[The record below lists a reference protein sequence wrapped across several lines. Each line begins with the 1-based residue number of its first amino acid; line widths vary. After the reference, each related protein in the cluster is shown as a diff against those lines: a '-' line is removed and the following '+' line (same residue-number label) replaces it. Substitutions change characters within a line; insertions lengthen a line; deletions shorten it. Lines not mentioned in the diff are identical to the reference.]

1 MGFKKVFFHTVLVF
15 CFGASCSGIT
25 GASGQGSGVA
35 VEMLGLTPGAST
47 SELNLNWYSGNQRYY
62 QKTMVRVFKG
72 EELVAEE
79 SGSFGKASAGRNF
92 HKATVMNLE
101 PDTRYRY
108 SVSSDGKS
116 WSEEYEYKTPK
127 AGAFRFAAIS
137 DPQVN
142 AAGTSKQGKQDSES
156 AWFSID
162 QTSASGWAAVVDRI
176 VSEGVDFILS
186 AGDHVDKTSGD
197 ESEYANFFA
206 PPALRSLPF
215 APVPGNHDKHCSFMY
230 HFHLPNEYNAPA
242 ECEGDGFK
250 TIEKVANYFYL
261 YNNVLFVGLNTT
273 AYPGSTDDAKFY
285 VKVFDEVI
293 EKAKAANSGKYTWL
307 IVNHHKSTAT
317 IADHVADYDLQRYVE
332 AGFEK
337 LMDKHGVDLVLAGHD
352 HVYARSYVMKAGGIW
367 NTARKKYEGGLVVD
381 KTKEQISLAE
391 NPGTVYITMT
401 TASGIKYYDLFNSSG
416 HLFVKNNEEYP
427 YLVKGLVGSK
437 AYMAGNLPLS
447 VNIGFQHKIPSYM
460 IFEVDGN
467 TIAVSTYEVD
477 KETPVD
483 SFVMRK

>member
-1 MGFKKVFFHTVLVF
+1 MLFLVVLVF
-15 CFGASCSGIT
+15 CFGASCSNINGS
-25 GASGQGSGVA
+25 SGQGSAVA
-35 VEMLGLTPGAST
+35 VEMLGLTPGRVT
-47 SELNLNWYSGNQRYY
+47 SELNLNWYSGKRSNYRQ
-62 QKTMVRVFKG
+62 TMVRVFKG

-79 SGSFGKASAGRNF
+79 SGIFGKASENRYF
-92 HKATVMNLE
+92 HRVTVKNLE

-108 SVSSDGKS
+108 SVSSDGNI

-127 AGAFRFAAIS
+127 AGAFRFAAVS

-162 QTSASGWAAVVDRI
+162 RTSASGWAAVVDRI
-176 VSEGVDFILS
+176 VSAEADFILS
-186 AGDHVDKTSGD
+186 AGDQVDKTGGD

-206 PPALRSLPF
+206 PPALRSLPY

-230 HFHLPNEYNAPA
+230 HFYLPNEYKAPA

-250 TIEKVANYFYL
+250 TIEKVANYFFL

-273 AYPGSTDDAKFY
+273 AYPGSTDDAKSY
-285 VKVFDEVI
+285 VNVFNEVI
-293 EKAKAANSGKYTWL
+293 EKAKAENNGKYTWL
-307 IVNHHKSTAT
+307 VVNHHKSTAT
-317 IADHVADYDLQRYVE
+317 IADHVADFDIQRYVQ

-337 LMDKHGVDLVLAGHD
+337 LMDEHGVDLVLAGHD
-352 HVYARSYVMKAGGIW
+352 HVYARSYVMKAGGNW
-367 NTARKKYEGGLVVD
+367 NARRRRYEGGLVVD
-381 KTKEQISLAE
+381 KAQEQISLAG

-416 HLFVKNNEEYP
+416 HLFEKNNEEYP
-427 YLVKGLVGSK
+427 YLVNGLVGSK
-437 AYMAGNLPLS
+437 AYIAGNLPLS
-447 VNIGFQHKIPSYM
+447 TNVGFQHKIPGYM

-467 TIAVSTYEVD
+467 TMTVSAYEVD

-483 SFVMRK
+483 YFVLRK